1 MVLNKFTDLRVIVYL
16 SFLLYGCK
24 ISVEFKT
31 ENTGGCECNL
41 DYFIDPE
48 VYSFVY
54 EIKDRLIYIDNT
66 PPYIGGGWILQK
78 FDNDSLVIAQNQV
91 LKISEIIKLKK
102 LY

>member
-54 EIKDRLIYIDNT
+54 EIKD
-66 PPYIGGGWILQK
+66 
-78 FDNDSLVIAQNQV
+78 
-91 LKISEIIKLKK
+91 
-102 LY
+102 